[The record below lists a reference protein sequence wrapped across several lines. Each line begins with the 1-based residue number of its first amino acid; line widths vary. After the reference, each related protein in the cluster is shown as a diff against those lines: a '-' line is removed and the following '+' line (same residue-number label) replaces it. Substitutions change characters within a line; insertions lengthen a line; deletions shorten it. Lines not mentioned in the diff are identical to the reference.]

1 MADENDAK
9 LKETVEKTLKQILN
23 RIRCFTT
30 IKINV
35 LVLFGIAF
43 LFLGWVYTHLEG
55 SNVDAKEAF
64 TLMKELMLVLITGV
78 VAVAKDLVD

>member
-1 MADENDAK
+1 MTGENDAN

-23 RIRCFTT
+23 RIRCFST

-55 SNVDAKEAF
+55 SVDAKEAF

>member
-1 MADENDAK
+1 MTGENDAK

-23 RIRCFTT
+23 RIRCFST

-35 LVLFGIAF
+35 LVLFGVAF
-43 LFLGWVYTHLEG
+43 FFLGWVYMHLEG
-55 SNVDAKEAF
+55 STVGAKEAF